1 MNYVLLHVFSL
12 TLLWDI
18 TQWSV
23 LAIHNICKN
32 NDENKAVLASLKF
45 GGLADDAEVLRKYG
59 IEAEVKDNK
68 VIVKPPS
75 ENK

>member
-1 MNYVLLHVFSL
+1 M
-12 TLLWDI
+12 
-18 TQWSV
+18 
-23 LAIHNICKN
+23 AIHNICKD

-45 GGLADDAEVLRKYG
+45 NGLADEAEILKKYG

>member
-1 MNYVLLHVFSL
+1 M
-12 TLLWDI
+12 
-18 TQWSV
+18 
-23 LAIHNICKN
+23 LAIHNICKD
-32 NDENKAVLASLKF
+32 NDENKAVLASLQF

-75 ENK
+75 DNK